1 MAVSAEVEQLL
12 FRGEQCNA
20 YKLPPVYNTNGYKA
34 SEWQDNHIW
43 TGVCKVTA
51 KGEEATV
58 FLLEPDGSVFAK
70 CPVRTGAQSSK
81 SMSTVLDSS
90 RYFVL
95 RIEDQGRHAF
105 IGIGFNERDEAFD
118 FKVALTDHN
127 RVEANVAAAKALLD
141 SAAPKEDLGLKD
153 GQKIVVK
160 LSGKVKNPDKKQPNK
175 LGGGYSGVAPP
186 PARSATGISAPPSSS
201 ISAPPRAV
209 QAPPASVPAPIAAK
223 AHPPPAQQAPPAQ
236 QPAAQQPNLFGA
248 FPAAPATSAPAAAA
262 QPNLFST
269 PAPAQP
275 AGTTNLFAAGNGANL
290 FASTP
295 APAPAAAAP
304 PPQPSNSG
312 FNDLFGGVANT
323 APPAAAPAQPAQ
335 PNMFAPQQQ
344 QQQQQ

>member
-1 MAVSAEVEQLL
+1 
-12 FRGEQCNA
+12 
-20 YKLPPVYNTNGYKA
+20 
-34 SEWQDNHIW
+34 
-43 TGVCKVTA
+43 
-51 KGEEATV
+51 
-58 FLLEPDGSVFAK
+58 
-70 CPVRTGAQSSK
+70 
-81 SMSTVLDSS
+81 MSTVLDSS

-186 PARSATGISAPPSSS
+186 PARSAAGISAPPSSS

-209 QAPPASVPAPIAAK
+209 APPASAPAPVAATT
-223 AHPPPAQQAPPAQ
+223 HTPPAQQAPPAQ

-248 FPAAPATSAPAAAA
+248 LPAAPATSAPAAAA

-269 PAPAQP
+269 PAPTQP
-275 AGTTNLFAAGNGANL
+275 AGTANLFAAGNGSNL

-295 APAPAAAAP
+295 TPAAAAAP

-312 FNDLFGGVANT
+312 FNDLFAGVSNT
-323 APPAAAPAQPAQ
+323 APPAAAPAQQAQ

-344 QQQQQ
+344 QQQQQPPQQPSSGGDLLDFGPSQQVAKSSVCPFHVTCVPSLPPPPQVLDCFGGLGNPTGQPAAAGDPTAGITRQMQQFDPFA